1 MGTPSLIVTAI
12 KSHDVELM
20 DATDEWQLQVK
31 EITCFDEDLGTHLK
45 ATPGTLPIDMSR
57 KWKRVISVK
66 A

>member
-1 MGTPSLIVTAI
+1 
-12 KSHDVELM
+12 M